1 MDYQHITSFFEKFKK
16 IIFQKNQIKE
26 IVIKNISEIISY
38 QIKDNWIDIKKNEV
52 NLKTSPLLK
61 NEILIH
67 KKEILEKINQ
77 ELPVDFK
84 IINIK

>member
-1 MDYQHITSFFEKFKK
+1 MDYQHINSFFEKFKK